1 MYFNITF
8 YVALTV
14 LHYFY
19 IKLPCSF
26 GQAFERTSKGHGFK
40 PHLYPELKNPNV
52 AIDVCIYVFVYIY
65 IYIYTYIYILLR
77 YINMHI
83 YIHIYIYKYIYIYIY
98 NTYYTES
105 LNQKLCQWFIART
118 LKRYIGGWL
127 SRQQIFL

>member
-1 MYFNITF
+1 MSSNRLPLQILHSLFAPTCAYLSCKNHRPKLRKHYARVEVRRRYKIWWRTIKYKFVYFNITF

-52 AIDVCIYVFVYIY
+52 AIDVCIYVYVYIY
-65 IYIYTYIYILLR
+65 
-77 YINMHI
+77 I
-83 YIHIYIYKYIYIYIY
+83 YIHIYIYY
-98 NTYYTES
+98 
-105 LNQKLCQWFIART
+105 
-118 LKRYIGGWL
+118 
-127 SRQQIFL
+127 

>member
-52 AIDVCIYVFVYIY
+52 AIDVCIYVYVYIY
-65 IYIYTYIYILLR
+65 IYIYIYTTKVYKYAYIYTYIYI
-77 YINMHI
+77 NI
-83 YIHIYIYKYIYIYIY
+83 YI
-98 NTYYTES
+98 
-105 LNQKLCQWFIART
+105 
-118 LKRYIGGWL
+118 
-127 SRQQIFL
+127 